1 MSFPDLPTNRECRD
15 ALALPHCSYS
25 WTLATAR
32 HCLKRA
38 LILTLLVTLAPLP
51 SQAAKGSVCTMTQP
65 TIARDEAGI
74 RETMAAYN
82 AALNG
87 GKTAGVL
94 QLYTEDGVFMPPYS
108 QSAVGKCAVAAAY
121 DKVFAELQFDV
132 KFTIAELVVM
142 APNWAYVR
150 TNSAGTTFHRS
161 LGKKLAE
168 ANQELFV
175 FKKGD
180 DGKWRIAR
188 YSFSPT
194 NPPA

>member
-1 MSFPDLPTNRECRD
+1 MTV
-15 ALALPHCSYS
+15 
-25 WTLATAR
+25 R
-32 HCLKRA
+32 HRPKHA
-38 LILTLLVTLAPLP
+38 LILTWLVMLAPLP
-51 SQAAKGSVCTMTQP
+51 TQAAKGSACAMTQA

-87 GKTAGVL
+87 GKTAAVL
-94 QLYTEDGVFMPPYS
+94 PLYTEDGVFMPPYS
-108 QSAVGKCAVAAAY
+108 QSAIGKSAVGAAY
-121 DKVFAELQFDV
+121 DKVFEELQFDV
-132 KFTIAELVVM
+132 KFAVAELVVM

-150 TNSAGTTFHRS
+150 TNSAGATFHRS

-168 ANQELFV
+168 ANQELFI
-175 FKKGD
+175 FKKDD

-194 NPPA
+194 SPPV

>member
-1 MSFPDLPTNRECRD
+1 M
-15 ALALPHCSYS
+15 
-25 WTLATAR
+25 TAHHR
-32 HCLKRA
+32 LKRA
-38 LILTLLVTLAPLP
+38 LILTSLVMLGPLP
-51 SQAAKGSVCTMTQP
+51 RQTAEGSACVMTQA
-65 TIARDEAGI
+65 TIVRDEDGI

-82 AALNG
+82 AALND
-87 GKTAGVL
+87 GKTAAAL
-94 QLYTEDGVFMPPYS
+94 PLYTEDGVFMPPYS
-108 QSAVGKCAVAAAY
+108 QSAVGKGAIAAAY
-121 DKVFAELQFDV
+121 DKVFEELQFDV

-168 ANQELFV
+168 ANQELFI